1 MQNMSHEE
9 RVEFIAEVVAEIA
22 LTKSS
27 TKFWLAATGKA
38 LNAAGKGVRKIAQVV
53 EAEAGKPKA
62 VAVTPE
68 GMMLDAAKVVETE
81 VNPLTEAAKLQEG
94 AAVEGR
100 AAAQG
105 AQAAEE
111 AEAVAARSY
120 RELEMS
126 LSSLQNSED
135 LKELEETVSQLM
147 NHAKRSEQGLLKNAE
162 MSVSEYFELEQEAKA
177 LYDEF
182 RNTSADLSKISKNTG
197 ISESIISQIKKH
209 LFFIRHELEQGTM
222 QFDPDIDIARA
233 WKRLIHGDFF
243 QSDLQLLLHE
253 FTEITIIKEI
263 MKGEEVNARLIH
275 DLANKIHNWQDIL

>member
-1 MQNMSHEE
+1 
-9 RVEFIAEVVAEIA
+9 
-22 LTKSS
+22 
-27 TKFWLAATGKA
+27 

-209 LFFIRHELEQGTM
+209 LFFIRHELEQGAM
-222 QFDPDIDIARA
+222 QFDPDIDIAHA

-263 MKGEEVNARLIH
+263 MKGEEINARLIH
-275 DLANKIHNWQDIL
+275 NLANKIHNWQDII